1 VIAAVIS
8 TPFASNI
15 IRLSLQLRRHPC
27 GISGWDIPV
36 FQSPLRFYRIFHSS
50 VIKLMLTHVHLVVW
64 ASITVYL
71 FLIQ

>member
-1 VIAAVIS
+1 VIATVIS
-8 TPFASNI
+8 TLFASNI
-15 IRLSLQLRRHPC
+15 IRLSQQLRRHPC

-50 VIKLMLTHVHLVVW
+50 VIKLMITHVHLVVW
-64 ASITVYL
+64 ASITVYH